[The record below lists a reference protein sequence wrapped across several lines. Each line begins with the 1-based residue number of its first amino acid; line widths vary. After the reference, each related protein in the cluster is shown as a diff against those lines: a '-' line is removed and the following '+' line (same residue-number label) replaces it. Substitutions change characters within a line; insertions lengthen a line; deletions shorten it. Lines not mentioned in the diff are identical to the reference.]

1 MSRKSMLYSGVLA
14 VMALLIFCAVSS
26 ADTTGRMDV
35 KPGDEIYVCACG
47 EMCDCDT
54 MSMKP
59 GQCSCGKD
67 MIKTKVTKVDEN
79 LIYVEAYKRGLK
91 RMGKYACACGAGC
104 DCNTISQKPGNC
116 SCGKPMK
123 EVKMN

>member
-1 MSRKSMLYSGVLA
+1 MTGRKMLYSGLFAVAVLLVFYA
-14 VMALLIFCAVSS
+14 AAS
-26 ADTTGRMDV
+26 ADTTGRMNV
-35 KPGDEIYVCACG
+35 KVGDEIYVCNCG

-67 MIKTKVTKVDEN
+67 MVKTKVTKVDEN
-79 LIYVEAYKRGLK
+79 MIYVEAYKKGLK
-91 RMGKYACACGAGC
+91 RTGKYACACGAGC
-104 DCNTISQKPGNC
+104 NCNTISQKPGSC

-123 EVKMN
+123 EVK

>member
-1 MSRKSMLYSGVLA
+1 MTGKKVLFLAMSA
-14 VMALLIFCAVSS
+14 VVGLFAFHAVSS

-35 KPGDEIYVCACG
+35 KAGDEIYVCACG

-67 MIKTKVTKVDEN
+67 MIKTRVTKLDESM
-79 LIYVEAYKRGLK
+79 IYVESQKTGLK
-91 RMGKYACACGAGC
+91 RLGKYACACGAGC
-104 DCNTISQKPGNC
+104 DCNTISQKPGSC

>member
-1 MSRKSMLYSGVLA
+1 MTGRKMLSMGMLVA
-14 VMALLIFCAVSS
+14 IALLVSHAAAW
-26 ADTTGRMDV
+26 ADTTGRMEV

-67 MIKTKVTKVDEN
+67 MIKTKVTKVDDK

-116 SCGKPMK
+116 SCGKPM
-123 EVKMN
+123 

>member
-1 MSRKSMLYSGVLA
+1 MTERRMLYSGMLIAIVLL
-14 VMALLIFCAVSS
+14 VFCAVSS
-26 ADTTGRMDV
+26 ADTTGKMDV
-35 KPGDEIYVCACG
+35 KVGDEIYVCGCG

-67 MIKTKVTKVDEN
+67 MIKTKVTKVDDN

-91 RMGKYACACGAGC
+91 RMGKYACACGPGC
-104 DCNTISQKPGNC
+104 NCNTISQKPGSC
-116 SCGKPMK
+116 SCGKPLK
-123 EVKMN
+123 EVKAN